1 MPWTK
6 CQMEPRPWR
15 SWLNTGAGLLVVH
28 SHCQLCRTLML
39 VKAQAA
45 ATAARRLK
53 RKVEEEEEELA
64 ELAVKI
70 IERADQVLYWVLN
83 IIESL
88 GFPGGRQ
95 IGEIKSRRSIGR
107 LVQWG

>member
-6 CQMEPRPWR
+6 FQMEARPW
-15 SWLNTGAGLLVVH
+15 STWPNTGAVLLVAH
-28 SHCQLCRTLML
+28 SQTPCRTLML

-53 RKVEEEEEELA
+53 RKVEEEGEELA

-70 IERADQVLYWVLN
+70 IERADQVQYQVLREAL
-83 IIESL
+83 IMSL
-88 GFPGGRQ
+88 
-95 IGEIKSRRSIGR
+95 I
-107 LVQWG
+107 